1 MANGESATGCAGL
14 TLDFSD
20 QEPDDLIQQ
29 GYAVL
34 VDFRWQ

>member
-1 MANGESATGCAGL
+1 MANGEF
-14 TLDFSD
+14 DFSD